1 MLKFNSD
8 IICMKG
14 CDFVGIYGSLIKES
28 KDKSTL
34 EKSFKKKNHNFKI
47 YDLHDSKV
55 LNLPCVKN
63 DDRIREDL
71 KYKIEKGKKGEI
83 AIDPSTGKF
92 IGYVIVNK
100 NEIIGPL
107 YIEKEYRGYGLS
119 NQLFEDAIKK
129 YNGKELGVYSDNE
142 IAMNL
147 YKKFGFE
154 KYSEKNYA
162 DGDKVIL
169 MKLNSS
175 RV

>member
-1 MLKFNSD
+1 MS
-8 IICMKG
+8 
-14 CDFVGIYGSLIKES
+14 IYGNIIKES

-47 YDLHDSKV
+47 YDLYDSKV

-63 DDRIREDL
+63 DDRIKKDL
-71 KYKIEKGKKGEI
+71 KYKIENKKNGEI
-83 AIDPSTGKF
+83 AIDPSSGKF
-92 IGYVIVNK
+92 VGYVIVNK
-100 NEIIGPL
+100 QGTIGPL

-119 NQLFEDAIKK
+119 NQLFEDAVKK
-129 YNGKELGVYSDNE
+129 YKGKKLGVYSDNE

-154 KYSEKNYA
+154 KYSEKKYA
-162 DGDKVIL
+162 DGDKVFF
-169 MKLNSS
+169 MRLNSS